1 MFGRCRA
8 AHHPV
13 ENAPHMSKSL
23 ATLPMERVERA
34 IILMRGEKVIL
45 DSDLAQFYGVSTARL
60 NQQVNR
66 NLDLFRGDFMF
77 RLTEEEFQDLILQ
90 NATSKKGRGGRRKL
104 PYAFTEHG
112 ALMVANVLNSQR
124 AVQASVQVVRAFIQ
138 LRRMLASNAELARN
152 LDDLEKKYDRQF
164 KIVFDAIRQLMS
176 PPPVMSPPP
185 GKPKVIGF
193 RATARK
199 K

>member
-1 MFGRCRA
+1 
-8 AHHPV
+8 
-13 ENAPHMSKSL
+13 MSRSL
-23 ATLPMERVERA
+23 ATLPIEKVERA

-45 DSDLAQFYGVSTARL
+45 DSDLARLYGVSTARL

-66 NLDLFRGDFMF
+66 NLGRFPGDFMF
-77 RLTEEEFQDLILQ
+77 RLTEEEFKNLILQ

-112 ALMVANVLNSQR
+112 AIMAANVLNSQR

-138 LRRMLASNAELARN
+138 LRRMFASNAELVRK
-152 LDDLEKKYDRQF
+152 LEKLEKKYDRQF
-164 KIVFDAIRQLMS
+164 KIVFDTIRELMI
-176 PPPVMSPPP
+176 PP

-193 RATARK
+193 RASTRK
-199 K
+199 N